1 MRRRND
7 DTNSDKRRGTMPV
20 LERRRA
26 CGMQDRLPLAELVA
40 EQRARLSL
48 SLAAVARRMHDA
60 ADDEGSYS
68 GATRQTIH
76 EIEQGRIPHP
86 DPLRWLAV
94 ALELP
99 VKQVA
104 DAARRQRMN
113 RRQLLGAAVAVG
125 GAMLLPAKAKA
136 LSRSV
141 PAIRR
146 ALLAYDELAC
156 GLDGN
161 QATPLAL
168 SALRRAISHAGRL
181 RQASRYADLGADLP
195 TLLAQVQLAAHET
208 ADDERQAA
216 FGLLAE
222 ANHLAAG
229 FLKKAAVSDLAWV
242 AVDRASHAAERAELP
257 LLKAASAYRVAN
269 LLLEVGYHRDAA
281 DIAGK
286 AIDTLEPGVGTAPAA
301 YLSLWG
307 ALHLKSAVIA
317 AGRGDQAAAWQHL
330 GEAKAA
336 ARRLGRDRNDF
347 WTAFG
352 PTNVALHEVSLAVLL
367 GDAGMALQRARTVK
381 LTSFPRGLLERRSHL
396 LIDVA
401 RAHADARQDAMAVR
415 ALLQADRVAPE
426 EVLYNRE
433 SREVLRA
440 LLGREHRIATPE
452 LRGLAARSGV
462 LT

>member
-1 MRRRND
+1 
-7 DTNSDKRRGTMPV
+7 
-20 LERRRA
+20 
-26 CGMQDRLPLAELVA
+26 MQDRLPLAELVA

-60 ADDEGSYS
+60 ADDEDSYS

-113 RRQLLGAAVAVG
+113 RRQLLGGAVAVG
-125 GAMLLPAKAKA
+125 GAMLLPAKAKE
-136 LSRSV
+136 LSGAV
-141 PAIRR
+141 PAIRG
-146 ALLAYDELAC
+146 ALLRYDQLAC
-156 GLDGN
+156 GLECD
-161 QATPLAL
+161 QAAAPCLR
-168 SALRRAISHAGRL
+168 ALRGAINQAGRL
-181 RQASRYADLGADLP
+181 RQAARYADLGAALP
-195 TLLAQVQLAAHET
+195 ALLAQVQLAAHEA
-208 ADDERQAA
+208 ADDDRHAA

-229 FLKKAAVSDLAWV
+229 FLKKAGAYDLAWV

-257 LLKAASAYRVAN
+257 LLKAASVYRVAN
-269 LLLEVGYHRDAA
+269 LLLEVGHLRDAA
-281 DIAGK
+281 TLAGR
-286 AIDTLEPGVGTAPAA
+286 AIDTLEPAVGTAPAG
-301 YLSLWG
+301 YLSMWG
-307 ALHLKSAVIA
+307 ALHLKCATIA
-317 AGRGDQAAAWQHL
+317 ASQGDQAAAWQHL

-352 PTNVALHEVSLAVLL
+352 PTNVALHEVSLAVVL
-367 GDAGMALQRARTVK
+367 GEAATALQRARS
-381 LTSFPRGLLERRSHL
+381 LRLERFPGGLLERRSHL

-401 RAHADARQDAMAVR
+401 SAHADRRQDAMAVR
-415 ALLQADRVAPE
+415 ALLQADRIAPE
-426 EVLYNRE
+426 EVRYNRE
-433 SREVLRA
+433 SRQVLRV
-440 LLGREHRIATPE
+440 LLGRERRGVTPE
-452 LRGLAARSGV
+452 LRGLAARSGA